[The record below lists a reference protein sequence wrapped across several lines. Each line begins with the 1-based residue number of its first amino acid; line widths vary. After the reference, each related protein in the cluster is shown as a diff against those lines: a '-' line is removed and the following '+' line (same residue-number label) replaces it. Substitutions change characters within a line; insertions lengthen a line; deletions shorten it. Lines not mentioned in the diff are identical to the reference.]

1 MKTKSRQHDDRNN
14 FWLSPAGLTLAVFL
28 GVAALFLILE
38 HGAHLLG
45 AWPLL
50 FLLLCGGMHFFMH
63 RGHGSHGSHGARD
76 RHDGDGGRD
85 DER

>member
-1 MKTKSRQHDDRNN
+1 MTVRRDARNV
-14 FWLSPAGLTLAVFL
+14 FWRSPAGVALGVFL
-28 GVAALFLILE
+28 GIAALFLILE
-38 HGAHLLG
+38 HSAHLLG

-63 RGHGSHGSHGARD
+63 GGHGGHRSHR
-76 RHDGDGGRD
+76 RGGNGGPD

>member
-1 MKTKSRQHDDRNN
+1 MNIRRDDRTV
-14 FWLSPAGLTLAVFL
+14 FWRSPAGLTLGVFL
-28 GVAALFLILE
+28 AVGALFLVLE

-63 RGHGSHGSHGARD
+63 RGHGGHRSHGGHD
-76 RHDGDGGRD
+76 RRGSDGGPG